1 MSTLK
6 VEICKIEKVEKH
18 PYADKLDLVQVKG
31 WICIVQKDSFTSED
45 LCLYIPIDSILPQ
58 EVEEKIFGVNSK
70 IKLENHRIKTIKL
83 RKIISQGLVVK
94 PEVVGITKYNEG
106 DDFTKELKIIKYE
119 PPTKQPSIY
128 GECNRI
134 KKKYINS
141 NFHKY
146 TDIENIKNHPKVFQE
161 GELVYISCKLHGT
174 SCRLG
179 WVKNEANSLWKKI
192 KKLFGFFNE
201 YEFLI
206 GSRNIQFNSSN
217 NKKKIYYDENIYERV
232 AKQYNL
238 QEKLLPGEI
247 LYGEIVGYGI
257 QSGYNYGCKNG
268 EIKFYAYDF
277 MENDK
282 WLDPTDFRILC
293 TERQIPKVPILY
305 AGPFD
310 QEIVKRYTQGPSDLC
325 PESQPIKEGCV
336 IKADP
341 EQISPYIGRKV
352 LKSINVDYLLLKE
365 NSDWH

>member
-134 KKKYINS
+134 KKKYIN
-141 NFHKY
+141 
-146 TDIENIKNHPKVFQE
+146 
-161 GELVYISCKLHGT
+161 
-174 SCRLG
+174 
-179 WVKNEANSLWKKI
+179 KI
-192 KKLFGFFNE
+192 
-201 YEFLI
+201 FL
-206 GSRNIQFNSSN
+206 
-217 NKKKIYYDENIYERV
+217 
-232 AKQYNL
+232 
-238 QEKLLPGEI
+238 
-247 LYGEIVGYGI
+247 
-257 QSGYNYGCKNG
+257 
-268 EIKFYAYDF
+268 
-277 MENDK
+277 
-282 WLDPTDFRILC
+282 RI
-293 TERQIPKVPILY
+293 
-305 AGPFD
+305 
-310 QEIVKRYTQGPSDLC
+310 
-325 PESQPIKEGCV
+325 
-336 IKADP
+336 
-341 EQISPYIGRKV
+341 
-352 LKSINVDYLLLKE
+352 
-365 NSDWH
+365 